1 MQPQTQTQS
10 PSIDQIKFCGQM
22 QASPP
27 SSDMAKLSV
36 DGEPT
41 MPKVQIEPIA
51 PSLTPVQ
58 EADKRGF
65 AHAQS
70 LHDLL
75 LYTPPPGGASSAHT
89 SEHQGL

>member
-1 MQPQTQTQS
+1 
-10 PSIDQIKFCGQM
+10 M

-75 LYTPPPGGASSAHT
+75 LYTLQVAPAPPTHPSTKGFDLFISHNTKDNSHT
-89 SEHQGL
+89 VRHSMH